1 MEIMVR
7 AAVVYVL
14 LLGLVR
20 ALGKRELAEMSAF
33 ELLLLVTMGDL
44 VQQGVTQED
53 MSITGALLAV
63 GTMGLLVVIGSYVSF
78 RWTTVARLLEG
89 SPAEVVR
96 DGQVNRDALQ
106 VERLRLDDLIAAARD
121 HGIGDLSTVEVGV
134 LEADGKFSFVLSSPT
149 TTPTPPE
156 ERHRS

>member
-63 GTMGLLVVIGSYVSF
+63 GTMGLLVVIGS
-78 RWTTVARLLEG
+78 
-89 SPAEVVR
+89 
-96 DGQVNRDALQ
+96 
-106 VERLRLDDLIAAARD
+106 
-121 HGIGDLSTVEVGV
+121 
-134 LEADGKFSFVLSSPT
+134 
-149 TTPTPPE
+149 
-156 ERHRS
+156 